1 MNQENQ
7 KTTKS
12 GQVKKHL
19 LDKGIIDSWTA
30 IELYGATRLSAIIF
44 NLRRRGFNI
53 DSQPKTVKDRNG
65 NLCNFVTY
73 KFIEKK
79 RDSIN

>member
-19 LDKGIIDSWTA
+19 LEKGIIDSWTT
-30 IELYGATRLSAIIF
+30 IRLYGATRLSAIIF
-44 NLRRRGFNI
+44 NLRRRGMNI
-53 DSQPKTVKDRNG
+53 ISQPVTVTDRNN
-65 NLCNFVTY
+65 NLCNFVNY
-73 KFIEKK
+73 VLIQEK
-79 RDSIN
+79 N